1 MFSLPLLEGM
11 SPTNTEFPGGPEDKE
26 SSCNV
31 GDLSSISGLGRSPGE
46 ENGNPLQYSWLEKSH
61 QWSSLACY
69 SPWGGKVSDTTERLH
84 FQFST
89 NTCWTALFFPF
100 SFLATLLFL
109 FFFFLT
115 KGGINSLVLS
125 RCDPPS
131 RSSGIVMGYQILKM
145 TLEKRIW
152 PSISPLEPSL

>member
-11 SPTNTEFPGGPEDKE
+11 SPTNIGFPGGPEDKE

-61 QWSSLACY
+61 QWRSLACY

-84 FQFST
+84 FHFST

-100 SFLATLLFL
+100 SFLATLL